1 MATMQD
7 FARFRKAGNGNPSPD
22 GLKTHYSGYDVGLQK
37 VSGKPTVVKPAAVV
51 KLCTGTL

>member
-1 MATMQD
+1 MQD

-22 GLKTHYSGYDVGLQK
+22 GLKTHYLGYDVGLHK

>member
-7 FARFRKAGNGNPSPD
+7 FARFRKAGMVTPAQ
-22 GLKTHYSGYDVGLQK
+22 THYSGYDVGLQK